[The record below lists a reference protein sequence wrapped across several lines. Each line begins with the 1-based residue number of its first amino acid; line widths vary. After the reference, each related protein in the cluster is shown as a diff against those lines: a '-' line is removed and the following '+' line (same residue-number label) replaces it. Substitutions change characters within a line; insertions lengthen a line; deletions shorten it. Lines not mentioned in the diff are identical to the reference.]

1 MTDQLLIGL
10 LSSGSVLAG
19 VFLTGLFGEWRAR
32 RVERDARESRTDDRR
47 HQLWEMS
54 LPAAGRVQE
63 LFLTA
68 NGFAQPKPPEFE
80 PTLPFDE
87 GFPDWWEDRGQKL
100 LQDVALI
107 PSRPIREL
115 LDIAADGVSYSYGLT
130 RQTAWAPT
138 YQESVLSTSRL
149 GFEVVSAWMRDE
161 SVDSAT
167 QAKVN
172 ALKASLDNMHAQYAD
187 QRRAQQEWAREQKA
201 KEQP

>member
-1 MTDQLLIGL
+1 MTDQLFIGL

-19 VFLTGLFGEWRAR
+19 VFLSGLFGEWRAR
-32 RVERDARESRTDDRR
+32 RVERDARDTRNDDRR

-68 NGFAQPKPPEFE
+68 NAIAQPQPPDPE

-107 PSRPIREL
+107 PSRQIREM
-115 LDIAADGVSYSYGLT
+115 LDVAADGVSYSYGLT
-130 RQTAWAPT
+130 RETAWAPT

-161 SVDSAT
+161 NVDSTT

-172 ALKASLDNMHAQYAD
+172 GLKASLDEMHAQYAD
-187 QRRAQQEWAREQKA
+187 QRRAQQEWAREHRA
-201 KEQP
+201 NEQT